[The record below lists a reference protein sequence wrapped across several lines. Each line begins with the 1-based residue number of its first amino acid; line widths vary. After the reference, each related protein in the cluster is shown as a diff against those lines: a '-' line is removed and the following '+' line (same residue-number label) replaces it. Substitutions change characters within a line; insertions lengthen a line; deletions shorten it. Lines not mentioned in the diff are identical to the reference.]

1 MIIKNTLGAMTLV
14 VINAFSP
21 STHSTVPDSSTSWAC
36 TTKSATSGLSSEIT
50 SVVRNNPLGD
60 QCFLQLTREEGVDA
74 NTITLES
81 ALSYGEELDG
91 EEHAQMRQYA
101 DDYGVEIAYNKLNS
115 DDKVELSSESD
126 FLAFSTI
133 DSRGQ
138 YFIAS
143 RAWQHHINTS
153 PFYLMSKTVPD
164 MMDEL
169 DATYQNNIFF
179 PDQYILTTE
188 ERDNVTADVL
198 TQQLHENARRFVDET
213 RSVFEPK
220 DIWVKNGNMWY
231 QASIQDD
238 KLVIN
243 NTGELILEPS
253 SDIKYHVI
261 PSGK

>member
-1 MIIKNTLGAMTLV
+1 MLIKNTLGALTLV
-14 VINAFSP
+14 AISAFSP
-21 STHSTVPDSSTSWAC
+21 LAHSAASDNSTHWTC
-36 TTKSATSGLSSEIT
+36 TAKSATSGLSSGVT
-50 SVVRNNPLGD
+50 TVVRNNPLGD

-74 NTITLES
+74 NAITLES
-81 ALSYGEELDG
+81 AASYMDALDN
-91 EEHAQMRQYA
+91 EEHAQMQQYA
-101 DDYGVEIAYNKLNS
+101 QDYGVEIAYNKLNR
-115 DDKVELSSESD
+115 DDKVELSSEED
-126 FLAFSTI
+126 FFAFSTM

-153 PFYLMSKTVPD
+153 PLYSMGKPVPD
-164 MMDEL
+164 MMEEL
-169 DATYQNNIFF
+169 GAAYQDNLFF
-179 PDQYILTTE
+179 PDRYLLTAE

-198 TQQLHENARRFVDET
+198 TKQLHENARQFVDET
-213 RSVFEPK
+213 RSVFAPK

-253 SDIKYHVI
+253 SDTRYHVA